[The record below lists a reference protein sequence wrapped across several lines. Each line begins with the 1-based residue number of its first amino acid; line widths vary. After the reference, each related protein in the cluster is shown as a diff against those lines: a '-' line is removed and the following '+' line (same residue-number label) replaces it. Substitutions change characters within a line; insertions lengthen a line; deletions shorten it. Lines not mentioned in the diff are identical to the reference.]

1 MRSQAGTPFRE
12 VLSTPGARLKS
23 ELHAQVAHP
32 AECGHIVP
40 DGSGPVHP
48 GSDPGRRTPPGFGAV
63 RRRRRYRRVGWGAGA
78 PFRLDQHGGSLPGSH
93 RGQALLSGLYLTLA
107 VTGDIPWWLVG
118 LIFGRDLLILAAAGL
133 ALLFTRLRAF
143 PPSLW
148 GKVSTIFQVLTAVA
162 WMARNVTQ
170 SGVVEALA
178 AALIWPTAAMTIW
191 SGFHYGWRG
200 FRMLRMH

>member
-1 MRSQAGTPFRE
+1 MRKW
-12 VLSTPGARLKS
+12 L
-23 ELHAQVAHP
+23 
-32 AECGHIVP
+32 
-40 DGSGPVHP
+40 
-48 GSDPGRRTPPGFGAV
+48 TPPNAVTLFRMVLVPFILGAILEGEHLRALALFAAAAVTDALDGALARRFG
-63 RRRRRYRRVGWGAGA
+63 WTSTAGA
-78 PFRLDQHGGSLPGSH
+78 YLDPIADK
-93 RGQALLSGLYLTLA
+93 ALLSGLYLTLA

>member
-1 MRSQAGTPFRE
+1 MRSQAGKPFRE

-48 GSDPGRRTPPGFGAV
+48 GSDPGRRTPRALALFAAAAVTDALDGALARRFG
-63 RRRRRYRRVGWGAGA
+63 WTSTAGA
-78 PFRLDQHGGSLPGSH
+78 YLDPIADK
-93 RGQALLSGLYLTLA
+93 ALLSGLYLTLA

-162 WMARNVTQ
+162 WM
-170 SGVVEALA
+170 
-178 AALIWPTAAMTIW
+178 
-191 SGFHYGWRG
+191 
-200 FRMLRMH
+200 